1 MNKLPLGKKTRS
13 EYICK
18 QIHRVSILTG
28 YSWFG
33 FIFCVYEFVECS
45 FYPTKV
51 SWYFDTWY
59 YDKRL
64 IDYHLHE
71 TNLLSEINI
80 NGEFWLPA
88 IDTNYRV
95 DFSSNCV
102 IFFFFSYFDEKE
114 LFLFKLL
121 SKEKEPIYSQM
132 VFSCRFYSQ

>member
-1 MNKLPLGKKTRS
+1 MVMNKLPLGKTRS

-18 QIHRVSILTG
+18 QIYRVSILAG

-33 FIFCVYEFVECS
+33 FIFCVYEVVECP

-51 SWYFDTWY
+51 SWYFDTMIE
-59 YDKRL
+59 RL
-64 IDYHLHE
+64 VDNHLHE

-88 IDTNYRV
+88 IDTNFEWISIRIV
-95 DFSSNCV
+95 LSF
-102 IFFFFSYFDEKE
+102 FFFFSYFEEKE

-132 VFSCRFYSQ
+132 VFSCHFYSR